1 MKACRVKLDAA
12 KAGAY
17 HDADAAERVRLSMG
31 IGNSAPACGVGV
43 HAGFGAPVDD
53 AAYRRIFPYS
63 AEICALTELKK
74 KPGIGVKLRSGMGGH
89 CLLYLNGVRL
99 DRTAGYPT
107 LRLCEPGASP
117 GSHGAGISVNSHY
130 KNANWIAAEGSD
142 FLWTG
147 ALEPGDR
154 LNQESYERTQ
164 RHAKAAG
171 ILDGVEFHEHLF
183 RDKPASMSDYD
194 YMHEISIGTD
204 YGARF
209 GRDIYRARIALDHG
223 RMAKIVDYLNDLNA
237 PYRAGHKIFR
247 WNVINNN
254 CVHIVHNA
262 LAAAGVWRHWPTGQL
277 VVRAAFKFPVPKNE
291 FVDLAL
297 RANDLPIEDMHAVY
311 KDAAARRALFE
322 HDALPTAPGAL
333 VMAERAMPDN
343 DIYEIDRLRLIFYD
357 NPVWGP
363 YRFRFARILREPRYS
378 DLRSNLHHFAQ
389 RYAAALQRAGAAN
402 GPDKNPPPGDW
413 AQFRL
418 RYGKYIAREA
428 AKVNQLLASLDTP
441 AARLAE
447 AAL

>member
-1 MKACRVKLDAA
+1 MKTRRVQLDAA

-17 HDADAAERVRLSMG
+17 HDADAAEWVRLSMG
-31 IGNSAPACGVGV
+31 IGNSAPTGAAGDP
-43 HAGFGAPVDD
+43 AGFAMPVDD
-53 AAYRRIFPYS
+53 AAYRRFYPYH
-63 AEICALTELKK
+63 AEICALSELKK
-74 KPGIGVKLRSGMGGH
+74 KSGIGVKLRSGMGGH
-89 CLLYLNGVRL
+89 CLLYLNGVQL
-99 DRTAGYPT
+99 DRAEGYPT
-107 LRLCEPGASP
+107 LRLCAPGASP

-130 KNANWIAAEGSD
+130 KNTNWIAAEGSD

-147 ALEPGDR
+147 AVEPGER
-154 LNQESYERTQ
+154 LTPEGYARTQ
-164 RHAKAAG
+164 CQAKAAG
-171 ILDGVEFHEHLF
+171 ILNGVEFHAHLF
-183 RDKPASMSDYD
+183 RDKPDSMSDYD

-237 PYRAGHKIFR
+237 PYRAGHKIFL

-262 LAAAGVWRHWPTGQL
+262 LAAAGIWPHWPTGQL

-297 RANDLPIEDMHAVY
+297 RANDLPIENMHAMY
-311 KDAAARRALFE
+311 KDAAVRRTLFE
-322 HDALPTAPGAL
+322 DDALPTAPGAL

-343 DIYEIDRLRLIFYD
+343 DIYDIDRLRLIFYD

-363 YRFRFARILREPRYS
+363 YRFRFARILQEPRYS
-378 DLRSNLHHFAQ
+378 DLRSNLQHFAQ
-389 RYAAALQRAGAAN
+389 RYAVALKRIGAAN
-402 GPDKNPPPGDW
+402 GPDENSPSGEW

-428 AKVNQLLASLDTP
+428 AKVNLLLASLDAP

-447 AAL
+447 ATL